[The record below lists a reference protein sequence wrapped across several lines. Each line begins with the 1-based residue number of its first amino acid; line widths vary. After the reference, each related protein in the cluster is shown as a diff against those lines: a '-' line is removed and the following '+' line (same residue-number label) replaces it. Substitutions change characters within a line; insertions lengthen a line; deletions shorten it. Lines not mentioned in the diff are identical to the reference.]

1 MPIPWPTMRQNAQ
14 NTGLGVLRIPQ
25 GESPSASAFPT
36 NGLIFSTPVIDE
48 NEIVYAGSADHYL
61 YAYDPKQKKVLWKF
75 ETGEIIDSA
84 AALHPN
90 GTIIIPSGDG
100 HIYCVDKNGKK
111 IWAFDVTS
119 NRTPDQFT
127 LATSYW
133 WEGNVAIG
141 PDGNIYAGNDD
152 FFLYSLTPEGT
163 LRWKFRTGLFIW
175 SAAAFDRSG
184 VVYAASFD
192 GYMYALNCEDGSLI
206 WKTDVKNPMIS
217 SPVIYDDYLIECTLN
232 GTMIVMNRHTGNVLW
247 TTSIP
252 THAYATPLI
261 TPDGYIVTASSSGEI
276 IMHDITTRKTLWT
289 HKEESVVR
297 ASLVAGIDPE
307 QKEAYLIYGGN
318 AEGHV
323 FALTPSGQQRYRLH
337 TAPEEE
343 NPNKFVINASLAL
356 GNHGIALAAGK
367 YIYYLPYKHYLDTN
381 TDHAIQP
388 EIQKELSR
396 TDLAHANAYI
406 FDTIHITSPTI
417 IPTLDQIG
425 LQSLRVYI
433 GIIARDESNNTFL
446 AHGMLMFGRNE
457 EGELLGVPHAQ
468 TYSFAF
474 HGNIYSDRI
483 EFMTNNIYFETSGFP
498 FPLDSLTIATIKA
511 PADSNATIHAH
522 VHKKGPFRTFFA
534 AMRAY
539 NATNP
544 ARNVFQ
550 NIKTIHEIPHM
561 ITAWLLLTSTG
572 IKFIARKYWD
582 GFDLFDK
589 DGSID
594 CVGMASLRPLDH
606 APKSKWAI
614 SSRSYNTFFRRITVN
629 LNASDRHA
637 LCDEVSI
644 ILADSTTLIP
654 LPINY
659 SKSVRH
665 AKLSE
670 TTARI
675 SLSIPDGYATSD
687 LTAYV
692 VDKTTLLESFPLY
705 PANPGK

>member
-14 NTGLGVLRIPQ
+14 NTGLGVFRIPQ
-25 GESPSASAFPT
+25 SDSPSASAFPT

-48 NEIVYAGSADHYL
+48 HEIVYAGSADHYL
-61 YAYDPKQKKVLWKF
+61 YAYDPNRKQVLWKF

-90 GTIIIPSGDG
+90 GTIIVPSGDG
-100 HIYCVDKNGKK
+100 NIYCLDKSGKK

-119 NRTPDQFT
+119 ARTPDQFT

-133 WEGNVAIG
+133 WEGNIAIG

-175 SAAAFDRSG
+175 SAAAFDTSG

-192 GYMYALNCEDGSLI
+192 GYIYALKCEDGSLL
-206 WKTDVKNPMIS
+206 WKTDLKNPMIS

-232 GTMIVMNRHTGNVLW
+232 GTMVVMNRHTGKVLW
-247 TTSIP
+247 TTSTP
-252 THAYATPLI
+252 THAYATPLV
-261 TPDGYIVTASSSGEI
+261 TPDGHIVTASSSGEI
-276 IMHDITTRKTLWT
+276 IMHDIKTRSSVWT
-289 HKEESVVR
+289 HTETSVVR

-307 QKEAYLIYGGN
+307 QKEEYLIYGGN

-337 TAPEEE
+337 TAPTEE

-367 YIYYLPYKHYLDTN
+367 YIYYLPYKHYLDRN
-381 TDHAIQP
+381 ADYAIQP
-388 EIQKELSR
+388 EIQKQLTH
-396 TDLAHANAYI
+396 TDLAQANAYI

-417 IPTLDQIG
+417 VPTLDQIG

-433 GIIARDESNNTFL
+433 GVVARNESNNTFL

-474 HGNIYSDRI
+474 HGNTYPDRM
-483 EFMTNNIYFETSGFP
+483 EFTTENIYFETSGFP
-498 FPLDSLTIATIKA
+498 FPLDSLTIATIQA
-511 PADSNATIHAH
+511 PTDSNATIHAH
-522 VHKKGPFRTFFA
+522 VHKKGALRTFFA

-544 ARNVFQ
+544 ARNIFK

-561 ITAWLLLTSTG
+561 VAAWLLFASTG
-572 IKFIARKYWD
+572 IKFIIRKYWD
-582 GFDLFDK
+582 GFDLFDEH
-589 DGSID
+589 GSID
-594 CVGMASLRPLDH
+594 CVGMASLRPLHH

-614 SSRSYNTFFRRITVN
+614 SSRSYNTFFRRIAVHLTTT
-629 LNASDRHA
+629 DQHA
-637 LCDEVSI
+637 LPDEVSI
-644 ILADSTTLIP
+644 ILADSATLVP
-654 LPINY
+654 LAINY
-659 SKSVRH
+659 SKLVRH
-665 AKLSE
+665 TTLSE
-670 TTARI
+670 TTAHV
-675 SLSIPDGYATSD
+675 SLSIPEGYKTST

-705 PANPGK
+705 SVK